1 LIHLAMAQK
10 ALPQDEI
17 PLWTLIW
24 TYQAFILG
32 ILLAHF
38 RNFTSWL
45 SVATGRS
52 EEDPAF
58 VCQEVLLPPDQK
70 AILDSLLRHI
80 LSFIFAARVMR
91 RCSRQ
96 RSISTLG
103 TSSAG

>member
-1 LIHLAMAQK
+1 MAQK

-45 SVATGRS
+45 SVVTGRS

-58 VCQEVLLPPDQK
+58 VCQEVLLPPASK
-70 AILDSLLRHI
+70 GH
-80 LSFIFAARVMR
+80 F
-91 RCSRQ
+91 
-96 RSISTLG
+96 
-103 TSSAG
+103 